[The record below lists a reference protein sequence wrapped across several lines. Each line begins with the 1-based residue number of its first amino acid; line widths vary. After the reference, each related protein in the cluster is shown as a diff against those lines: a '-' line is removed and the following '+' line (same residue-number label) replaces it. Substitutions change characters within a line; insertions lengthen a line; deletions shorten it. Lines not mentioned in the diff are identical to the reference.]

1 MIVPAA
7 AANVGARTFLKFKVG
22 TMNKKLAM
30 ALVPLLAVGCGD
42 ELVDENKDGIAD
54 GINQPGSVTVVAP
67 ATPVGTVGGQVLSS
81 RYLPMDGVDVTMTI
95 GGAMLGSK
103 AVTDATGSFSFKDV
117 PAGSRVLLT
126 FSKAGFVTARA
137 TAVIP
142 SQAGNVP
149 INNANANFGPVMMA
163 ETSGSVKFQVFT
175 PNSRPAVGAKATL
188 HVSQAAYLLSS
199 SAESIEGQV
208 VVQGEVDAQ
217 GILSFSGI
225 PAPEEGS
232 RIGTNYQLVISP
244 LDTDND
250 GIPDVDGWVRNYS
263 GQTLVTGDGV
273 GVYEA
278 LSIQLTTSIPNAGL
292 AVKYSNLGAI
302 RTGDVTPLKNMV
314 RPGEPVTI
322 VFNKPIQPNSLIV
335 TLTDEYGK
343 ESLSVSKS
351 LSNGNTYLSITPG
364 ASVSAGKELNLYFR
378 AVASSDGTVVGNQG
392 YPFVVGDV
400 NNPPSVGVELL
411 RYQELNVN
419 NAGSNLGN
427 NGTLDSGE
435 TVQVNFNQV
444 MGYLNNGTVQ
454 VFFDLDLNANGSV
467 GDAQGEKGFA
477 IGFPLNAMEPSMPI
491 QTRIPAEQPVFTLVN
506 SGYTTR
512 YSFTFFGNKLVA
524 GVATPHQIPA
534 NQLPPITLRFTALQ
548 PVAIPH
554 YQSAWGVP
562 QMTDLVLPT
571 TASAIVI
578 PTVQ

>member
-1 MIVPAA
+1 M
-7 AANVGARTFLKFKVG
+7 
-22 TMNKKLAM
+22 KKLAM

-42 ELVDENKDGIAD
+42 ELVDANNDGIAD
-54 GINQPGSVTVVAP
+54 GVNQPGSVTVVAP

-163 ETSGSVKFQVFT
+163 ETSGTVKFQVFT

-225 PAPEEGS
+225 PSPEEGA

-263 GQTLVTGDGV
+263 GQTLVTGDGL

-278 LSIQLTTSIPNAGL
+278 LTIPLTTSIPNAAL

-302 RTGDVTPLKNMV
+302 RDGSVTPLKNMV

-322 VFNKPIQPNSLIV
+322 VFNKPVQPDSLLV

-343 ESLSVSKS
+343 ESLSVTKS
-351 LSNGNTYLSITPG
+351 LSNGNTLLTISPG
-364 ASVSAGKELNLYFR
+364 ASVSAGKELNLYYR
-378 AVASSDGTVVGNQG
+378 AVASSDGSVVTSDAFGLG
-392 YPFVVGDV
+392 RGVPFVVGDV
-400 NNPPSVGVELL
+400 NNPPSVGVESL
-411 RYQELNVN
+411 RYQESV
-419 NAGSNLGN
+419 GGIN
-427 NGTLDSGE
+427 NGQLDPGE
-435 TVQVNFNQV
+435 IVYVNFNQV
-444 MGYLNNGTVQ
+444 MTYNGTLPAQ
-454 VFFDLDLNANGSV
+454 VFVTNPGGGLTKV
-467 GDAQGEKGFA
+467 GDLSVA
-477 IGFPLNAMEPSMPI
+477 EPSAPI
-491 QTRIPAEQPVFTLVN
+491 RTRTPAEQPVFTLRN

-512 YSFTFFGNKLVA
+512 FSFTYGGATSLSSTSFSTTLLVRFIDPQGN
-524 GVATPHQIPA
+524 
-534 NQLPPITLRFTALQ
+534 TAVPQ
-548 PVAIPH
+548 
-554 YQSAWGVP
+554 YQNAWGVP
-562 QMTDLVLPT
+562 QMTELTLPT
-571 TASAIVI
+571 TATPIAV
-578 PTVQ
+578 PTP